1 MSGTADGLF
10 GIHTQALQLWQ
21 RRAEAIADNLAN
33 ADTPGYEARDIDF
46 RKALSQAQADDSDGV
61 RLAADQPGMIADN
74 SVTGAGADAP
84 LAYRVPTQPTMDGN
98 TVDTQI
104 EQAAYAQNTVHYQ
117 ASLNFINGYIQTL
130 RLAIN
135 GGN

>member
-1 MSGTADGLF
+1 MHGPLF
-10 GIHTQALQLWQ
+10 GIHAQALSLWQ
-21 RRAEAIADNLAN
+21 RRAETIADNLAN

-46 RKALSQAQADDSDGV
+46 RKALAQADSAQTGEDV
-61 RLAADQPGMIADN
+61 PLATDQPDQIGDSIERAQ
-74 SVTGAGADAP
+74 DAP
-84 LAYRVPTQPTMDGN
+84 LAYRVPLQPSMDGN

-104 EQAAYAQNTVHYQ
+104 EQAAYAENTVHYQ
-117 ASLNFINGYIQTL
+117 ASLNFISGYTQTL